1 VPVHGKGNLGQAAI
15 GRAIPGKVFV
25 ENHALTCRLIPAP
38 GCFRPLEIGHQSGF
52 PVVLLKFPVPSKK
65 FPVTRK
71 KFPVPLR
78 REFACN
84 PLSLLAD
91 CERESWRRGP
101 KSINSLL
108 ISLVIRELKLL
119 GKSKNRAIVGKRDRG
134 RIKVG
139 I

>member
-15 GRAIPGKVFV
+15 GRAIPGKAFV
-25 ENHALTCRLIPAP
+25 ENHALTCRLIPAQ
-38 GCFRPLEIGHQSGF
+38 GCFRPLEIGHQSRF

-65 FPVTRK
+65 FPVPPK

-91 CERESWRRGP
+91 
-101 KSINSLL
+101 
-108 ISLVIRELKLL
+108 
-119 GKSKNRAIVGKRDRG
+119 
-134 RIKVG
+134 
-139 I
+139 